1 MLSKGVSTENVL
13 DWFDDE
19 STINYISGILAN
31 DFEIT
36 DVNKAIEDIEK
47 TYLKES
53 KIVRRNE
60 IIKLLENR
68 DSMNPEEKTK
78 LERELNNIIID
89 LARMK

>member
-47 TYLKES
+47 TYLISEQLAQKHCRFIAVLLCA
-53 KIVRRNE
+53 KNCY
-60 IIKLLENR
+60 IIFFR
-68 DSMNPEEKTK
+68 TF
-78 LERELNNIIID
+78 
-89 LARMK
+89 